1 MYAYLTFA
9 NTIHVRKLTHLSL
22 RVFVCL
28 IIFEIVGKQH
38 FSIFYIFLEV
48 ILASCDIWRLQDS
61 RTINSLEEVCVT
73 LNRDKIWSKW
83 IQLRNFFV
91 LTLVGRTCLFSW
103 YTFVLVSYHGSI
115 SFIWDISG
123 SIYFQDCYLDLHQL
137 PLSWTWCFN
146 SFSNCWFIAFLSVQ
160 LQSEKASLDRPHST
174 LAAIF
179 MQQ

>member
-83 IQLRNFFV
+83 IQLRNFFCANSCWAHLFIFLIYIRLFWLVITEAFHLFETFQALFIFKTVILTCISCHYLGTGILTVFPIVGLLPSFQFNCKARKHLLTV
-91 LTLVGRTCLFSW
+91 L
-103 YTFVLVSYHGSI
+103 
-115 SFIWDISG
+115 
-123 SIYFQDCYLDLHQL
+123 
-137 PLSWTWCFN
+137 
-146 SFSNCWFIAFLSVQ
+146 IAL
-160 LQSEKASLDRPHST
+160 
-174 LAAIF
+174 
-179 MQQ
+179 

>member
-22 RVFVCL
+22 RVSVCL

-103 YTFVLVSYHGSI
+103 YIYVWLVITEAFHLFETFQALFIFKTVILTCISCHYLGTGVLTVFPIVGLLP
-115 SFIWDISG
+115 SF
-123 SIYFQDCYLDLHQL
+123 Q
-137 PLSWTWCFN
+137 FN
-146 SFSNCWFIAFLSVQ
+146 CKARKHLLTVLIAL
-160 LQSEKASLDRPHST
+160 
-174 LAAIF
+174 
-179 MQQ
+179 